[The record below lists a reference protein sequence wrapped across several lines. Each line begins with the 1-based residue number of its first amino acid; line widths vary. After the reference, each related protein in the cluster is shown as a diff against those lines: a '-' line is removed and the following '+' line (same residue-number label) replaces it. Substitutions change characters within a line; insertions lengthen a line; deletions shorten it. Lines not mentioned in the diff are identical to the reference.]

1 MCDFANDC
9 GDGSDEKPEI
19 CSASYKERCNFE
31 IDTCN
36 WYQDRDDDFDWTRTQ
51 GPTSS
56 YATGP
61 GIDHT
66 LGTSK
71 GYYMF
76 IETSSP
82 RKANDT
88 ARLLSAVFKPTTSC
102 TMRFNYHMYGEHV
115 DTLRVLLKRS
125 DNPLSQMKEL
135 FSVSGMC
142 VSGRLSGLGDL
153 LKETVAKF

>member
-1 MCDFANDC
+1 MCNFANDC

-19 CSASYKERCNFE
+19 CSVSYKERCNFE
-31 IDTCN
+31 QDLCD
-36 WYQDRDDDFDWTRTQ
+36 WYQDTDDNFDWTRAQ

-56 YATGP
+56 YSTGP

-71 GYYMF
+71 GFYLF

-82 RKANDT
+82 RKTNDT
-88 ARLLSAVFKPTTSC
+88 ARLLSPIFKPTTGC
-102 TMRFNYHMYGEHV
+102 TMRFHYHMFGDHV
-115 DTLRVLLKRS
+115 DRLRVLLRQS

-135 FSVSGMC
+135 WTKSGIKTWTWHK
-142 VSGRLSGLGDL
+142 L
-153 LKETVAKF
+153 